1 MTGERQLPL
10 AFEHRPSVEGDDFL
24 VAPPNADAVR
34 WLDRWPDWPSPA
46 LILYGPPASG
56 KTHLAR
62 VFLARSGGVL
72 LGHAEL
78 ADDPSAVAR
87 GPAPAG
93 VFEDAEG
100 LLAAGQAEA
109 LLHFYNSMAE
119 AGRQLLLTASRPPNR
134 WTIDLPDLRS
144 RLLAAPAVAIRP
156 PDDTLIAQI
165 LVKLFR
171 DRQLV
176 VEPDVIPYMLGR
188 MERSFEAARG
198 LVGAVDAAALAAKR
212 RITVPLVR
220 DVLTAFG
227 VQGDD

>member
-1 MTGERQLPL
+1 MTVERQLPL
-10 AFEHRPSVEGDDFL
+10 AFEHRPSLEGDDFL

-34 WLDRWPDWPSPA
+34 WLDRWPDWPAPA

-62 VFLARSGGVL
+62 VFLARSGGL
-72 LGHAEL
+72 LLSTAEL

-119 AGRQLLLTASRPPNR
+119 AGRQLLLTALRPPNR
-134 WTIDLPDLRS
+134 WAVALPDLRS
-144 RLLAAPAVAIRP
+144 RLLAAPAVAIGP
-156 PDDTLIAQI
+156 PDDTLIAQV

-188 MERSFEAARG
+188 MERSFEAARA
-198 LVGAVDAAALAAKR
+198 LVAALDSAGLAAKR

-220 DVLTAFG
+220 DVMTAFG
-227 VQGDD
+227 PPDAE